1 VLNLN
6 DQNLRSHCSKSD
18 QPLMFIFSL
27 MHGSVTLVP
36 ICIISETRDGN
47 GELVIVTQ
55 GHPPL
60 YSLFMNDTRPTK
72 HIASFTKPRCSIMMF

>member
-1 VLNLN
+1 
-6 DQNLRSHCSKSD
+6 
-18 QPLMFIFSL
+18 

-55 GHPPL
+55 GHPLHPPID
-60 YSLFMNDTRPTK
+60 SLFMNDTRPTK
-72 HIASFTKPRCSIMMF
+72 HIASFTKPRCSIMNFSSC